1 MLREGG
7 DAILIA
13 TGSEVGIAMDAA
25 VLLSDRGIEAR
36 VVSIPCTGVFEAQD
50 DAYRKSVLPRS
61 MRARV
66 AVEAGVTA
74 GWRAWVGE
82 DGAVA
87 GVDSF
92 GKSAPWQHVYEHFGL
107 TAQNVA
113 AMVESV
119 IARVAAEA

>member
-1 MLREGG
+1 M
-7 DAILIA
+7 
-13 TGSEVGIAMDAA
+13 AMDAA
-25 VLLSDRGIEAR
+25 ALLADEGIEAR
-36 VVSIPCTGVFEAQD
+36 VVSMPSTDVFDAQD
-50 DAYRKSVLPRS
+50 AAYRESVLPRS

-74 GWRAWVGE
+74 GWHRYVGE

-92 GKSAPWQHVYEHFGL
+92 GKSAPYQDLYEHFGL
-107 TAQNVA
+107 TAEKVA

-119 IARVAAEA
+119 VAGTGTSAGA

>member
-1 MLREGG
+1 
-7 DAILIA
+7 
-13 TGSEVGIAMDAA
+13 
-25 VLLSDRGIEAR
+25 
-36 VVSIPCTGVFEAQD
+36 
-50 DAYRKSVLPRS
+50 

-74 GWRAWVGE
+74 GWRSYVGE

-92 GKSAPWQHVYEHFGL
+92 GKSAPYQHVYEHFGL
-107 TAQNVA
+107 TAENVA

-119 IARVAAEA
+119 VARVEAAA

>member
-1 MLREGG
+1 MLREGR

-13 TGSEVGIAMDAA
+13 TGSEVGIATDAA
-25 VLLSDRGIEAR
+25 AMLAEQGIEVR
-36 VVSIPCTGVFEAQD
+36 VVSMPSVDVFEAQD
-50 DAYRKSVLPRS
+50 DAYRASVLPRS

-87 GVDSF
+87 GVDTF
-92 GKSAPWQHVYEHFGL
+92 GKSAPYKHVYEHFGL
-107 TAQNVA
+107 TAANVA
-113 AMVESV
+113 ALVESV
-119 IARVAAEA
+119 IARVVAEA